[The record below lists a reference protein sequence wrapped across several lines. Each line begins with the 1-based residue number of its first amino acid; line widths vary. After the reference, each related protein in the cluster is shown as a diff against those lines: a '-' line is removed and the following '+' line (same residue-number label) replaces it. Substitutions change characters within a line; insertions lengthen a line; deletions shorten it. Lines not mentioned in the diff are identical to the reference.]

1 MSTFMTLTRAEVS
14 FDDREEVLINPQH
27 ITEVRVQRHK
37 RTDLFP
43 SRAILHLRIQGEN
56 SLTVLALD
64 SNFKPMTPEDAA
76 TYDSRALLG
85 YFNQAVLSASTGGA
99 R

>member
-14 FDDREEVLINPQH
+14 LDRREEVLINPQH
-27 ITEVRVQRHK
+27 ITEVRVHRYR
-37 RTDLFP
+37 RTEDFP
-43 SRAILHLRIQGEN
+43 ARVILDLRIQGGS

-64 SNFKPMTPEDAA
+64 SNFKPVTPEDAA
-76 TYDSRALLG
+76 AIDSRVLLG